1 MKLYLDDTRMT
12 PEGWE
17 RSYTVEETIQQLQTR
32 TVTHLSLDN
41 DLGEGLLEGYKAL
54 DWLEETI
61 FNDSLFPIPEITIH
75 SSNASRRQSMLLTIE
90 SIKRIRQKQISGE

>member
-1 MKLYLDDTRMT
+1 MKLYLDDTRIT

-41 DLGEGLLEGYKAL
+41 DLGEGLLEGYKTL
-54 DWLEETI
+54 DWLEQTVYE
-61 FNDSLFPIPEITIH
+61 DPSFPIPEITIH
-75 SSNASRRQSMLLTIE
+75 SSNASRKQSMLLAIE
-90 SIKRIRQKQISGE
+90 SIKRIRQKQIGGE